1 MKMIAEG
8 YFATKSFSSLKQ
20 GIEAETPI
28 IDSLYDILF
37 KEESAE
43 KTMKKLI
50 KKLI

>member
-8 YFATKSFSSLKQ
+8 YFAIKNFSSLKQ

-28 IDSLYDILF
+28 INSLYDILF

>member
-1 MKMIAEG
+1 MKMIAEE
-8 YFATKSFSSLKQ
+8 YFATKNFSSLKQ

-43 KTMKKLI
+43 KTMKKLV